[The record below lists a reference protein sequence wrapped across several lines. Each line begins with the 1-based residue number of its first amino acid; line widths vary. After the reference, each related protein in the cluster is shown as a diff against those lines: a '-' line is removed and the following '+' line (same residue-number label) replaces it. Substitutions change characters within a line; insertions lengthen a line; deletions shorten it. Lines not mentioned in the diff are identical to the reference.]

1 MKTFFR
7 RTEMLAVMVVLSMLF
22 FSCTGQTK
30 PAKDQTLEVENMEVG
45 VGLYSFN
52 RFPFDKSVEMAKAA
66 NSQKVEGFSFHNL
79 GERFGGKLIATLTD
93 EEIAKMKGILDSNQV
108 QMVSMYADGKTI
120 EEWEQLFKQGQ
131 KLGLQFLVGEPDPQ
145 LLDKINEL
153 AGQYELPLA
162 IHEHAK
168 GLSHY
173 WHPDSAMAAVEGRVH
188 LKVCAD
194 IGHWVRSGLDPVECL
209 QKVEGKLLS
218 LHVKD
223 LDASGNMEAK
233 DVAIGAGV
241 IDYDKVFAELKR
253 QHFSGD
259 IFIECEHNWD
269 NNFEEVKESV
279 NYIRQKAK

>member
-1 MKTFFR
+1 MKRFIPRF
-7 RTEMLAVMVVLSMLF
+7 EMLALLAVLSFLF
-22 FSCTGQTK
+22 FSCTGQSK
-30 PAKDQTLEVENMEVG
+30 PVENKLEEDENMEVG

-52 RFPFDKSVEMAKAA
+52 RFPFEKSVEMAKGTNA
-66 NSQKVEGFSFHNL
+66 QKVEGFSFHNL
-79 GERFGGKLIATLTD
+79 GDRFGGKVIANLSD
-93 EEIAKMKGILDSNQV
+93 EELSMMKGILDSNQV

-120 EEWEQLFKQGQ
+120 EDWEQLFKQGQ
-131 KLGLQFLVGEPDPQ
+131 KLGLQFLVGEPDPL

-153 AGQYELPLA
+153 AGQYKLPLA

-168 GLSHY
+168 GLSRY
-173 WHPDSAMAAVEGRVH
+173 WHPDSAMAAVEGREH
-188 LKVCAD
+188 LKICAD

-209 QKVEGKLLS
+209 QKVEHKLLS

-223 LDASGNMEAK
+223 LDGSGNMEAK

-241 IDYDKVFAELKR
+241 IDYNKVFAELKR
-253 QHFSGD
+253 QDFSGE

-279 NYIRQKAK
+279 NYMRQKAK

>member
-52 RFPFDKSVEMAKAA
+52 RFPFEKSVEMAKAA

-79 GERFGGKLIATLTD
+79 GDQFGGKVIAALTD
-93 EEIAKMKGILDSNQV
+93 DEIAKMKGILDSNQV

-153 AGQYELPLA
+153 AGQYKLPLA

-168 GLSHY
+168 GLSRY
-173 WHPDSAMAAVEGRVH
+173 WHPDSAMAAVEGRDH

-253 QHFSGD
+253 QQFSGD

>member
-1 MKTFFR
+1 MKRYLPRFEMVTF
-7 RTEMLAVMVVLSMLF
+7 MAVLSLLV
-22 FSCTGQTK
+22 FSCTGQSK
-30 PAKDQTLEVENMEVG
+30 PVENNLEEAENMEVG
-45 VGLYSFN
+45 IGLYSFN
-52 RFPFDKSVEMAKAA
+52 RFPFEKSVEMAKGAHA
-66 NSQKVEGFSFHNL
+66 QKVEGFSFHNL
-79 GERFGGKLIATLTD
+79 GDRFGGKVIANLTD
-93 EEIAKMKGILDSNQV
+93 EELSMMKGILDSNQV
-108 QMVSMYADGKTI
+108 QMVSMYADGKKI
-120 EEWEQLFKQGQ
+120 EDWEQLFKQGQ
-131 KLGLQFLVGEPDPQ
+131 KLGLQFLVGEPDPV

-153 AGQYELPLA
+153 AGQYKLPLA

-173 WHPDSAMAAVEGRVH
+173 WHPDSAMAAVEGREH
-188 LKVCAD
+188 LKICAD

-209 QKVEGKLLS
+209 QKVEHKLLS

-223 LDASGNMEAK
+223 LDGSGNMEAK

-253 QHFSGD
+253 QKFSGE

-279 NYIRQKAK
+279 NYMRQKAK

>member
-22 FSCTGQTK
+22 FSCTGQSK

-79 GERFGGKLIATLTD
+79 GDGFGGKVIASLTD
-93 EEIAKMKGILDSNQV
+93 EEIAKMKSILDSNQV
-108 QMVSMYADGKTI
+108 QMVSMYSDGKTI

-153 AGQYELPLA
+153 AGQIGRASCRERGWIAGDA
-162 IHEHAK
+162 I
-168 GLSHY
+168 
-173 WHPDSAMAAVEGRVH
+173 
-188 LKVCAD
+188 
-194 IGHWVRSGLDPVECL
+194 
-209 QKVEGKLLS
+209 
-218 LHVKD
+218 
-223 LDASGNMEAK
+223 
-233 DVAIGAGV
+233 
-241 IDYDKVFAELKR
+241 VFK
-253 QHFSGD
+253 
-259 IFIECEHNWD
+259 
-269 NNFEEVKESV
+269 
-279 NYIRQKAK
+279 

>member
-1 MKTFFR
+1 MKIFFL

-22 FSCTGQTK
+22 FSCTGQSK
-30 PAKDQTLEVENMEVG
+30 PAAQQALEVENMEVG

-52 RFPFDKSVEMAKAA
+52 RFPFDKSVEMAKGA

-79 GERFGGKLIATLTD
+79 GEGFGGKVIASLTD
-93 EEIAKMKGILDSNQV
+93 EEIAKMKSILDSNQV

-145 LLDKINEL
+145 FLDKINEL
-153 AGQYELPLA
+153 AGQYQLPLA

-168 GLSHY
+168 GLSRY
-173 WHPDSAMAAVEGRVH
+173 WHPDSAMAAVEGRDH
-188 LKVCAD
+188 LKICAD

-253 QHFSGD
+253 QQFSGD

>member
-1 MKTFFR
+1 
-7 RTEMLAVMVVLSMLF
+7 MLAVMVVLSMLF
-22 FSCTGQTK
+22 FSCTGQSK
-30 PAKDQTLEVENMEVG
+30 PAKDQILEVENMEVG

-79 GERFGGKLIATLTD
+79 GERFGGKVIASLTD

-153 AGQYELPLA
+153 AGQYKLPLA

-168 GLSHY
+168 GLSRY
-173 WHPDSAMAAVEGRVH
+173 WHPDSAMAAVEGRAH

-259 IFIECEHNWD
+259 NFIECEHNWD